1 VFVHSARARR
11 RVRRGAVAAAVA
23 AALLAGALVDGSDT
37 ALARPSHPTPAAHVP
52 VVAGKRVDPKLGRRI
67 AIVTAQLNRLAQQ
80 NARLDESYNV
90 AVATAAAQQRSAD
103 QAQQNAQQTADEYEA
118 AHRRFLEAVTQ
129 QYETGTDPTVGALLT
144 RSAPQHLLDGLNL
157 ANYLTTQFAATT
169 NQVHVTA
176 ARAAKAQQRAQSAL
190 FAARANQAA
199 LAQQRASLEREQQ
212 KFQQLLDSLTT
223 RQRREVAHA
232 RAVAAAQAR
241 AALLAQQQ
249 SATTGLSPGTV
260 PLHGV
265 SAAVRRVVAFAE
277 AQVGKPYVFDA
288 SGPAAYDCSG
298 LTMQAW
304 AQAGVALPHSA
315 AEQYTYGTHV
325 AYGQLQPGDL
335 IFLYSPIEHVELYVG
350 NDLAVS
356 ASDPSLGIIYVHP
369 SQDIADYA
377 GATRLAG

>member
-1 VFVHSARARR
+1 MFVHSGRARR
-11 RVRRGAVAAAVA
+11 RVRRIVIAAVVV
-23 AALLAGALVDGSDT
+23 ALSAGALVDGS
-37 ALARPSHPTPAAHVP
+37 AIAAARPRPPAPPPHVP

-67 AIVTAQLNRLAQQ
+67 ATVTARLDRLTHQ

-90 AVATAAAQQRSAD
+90 AAATAAAQQRAAD
-103 QAQQNAQQTADEYEA
+103 QAQQNAQQAAGEYEA

-144 RSAPQHLLDGLNL
+144 RSAPQRLLDGLNL
-157 ANYLTTQFAATT
+157 ADYLTTQFATTT
-169 NQVHVTA
+169 NQVRVTA
-176 ARAAKAQQRAQSAL
+176 GRAAAAEKRAQSAL
-190 FAARANQAA
+190 FTARANQAA
-199 LAQQRASLEREQQ
+199 LGRQRSQLVHEQQ
-212 KFQQLLDSLTT
+212 SFQQLLASLTT
-223 RQRREVAHA
+223 RQRHEVAHA

-260 PLHGV
+260 PISG
-265 SAAVRRVVAFAE
+265 ATDAIRRVVAFAE
-277 AQVGKPYVFDA
+277 AQVGKPYVFGA
-288 SGPAAYDCSG
+288 SGPTAYDCSG

-315 AEQYTYGTHV
+315 AEQYTHGTHV